1 MRENSLFT
9 KIKKFVGWKEGV
21 LKLRGSKRMVGCGRL

>member
-21 LKLRGSKRMVGCGRL
+21 LKLPGSEGVVGCGRL